1 MSKIA
6 CKETF
11 VAIIMCTQE
20 YKLEEVHT
28 VMQAVREAQKN
39 QLPLALV
46 PPVSSEGQHGKR

>member
-20 YKLEEVHT
+20 YKLEVHT

-39 QLPLALV
+39 QLPPATQ
-46 PPVSSEGQHGKR
+46 SHR